1 MGVGVPLI
9 HSGENASLLKLL
21 VGATVGEE
29 PTETVVGAV
38 FLWVHADF
46 FILSQLILINYNKLI

>member
-9 HSGENASLLKLL
+9 HFGENASLLKLL

-38 FLWVHADF
+38 FLSVHADF
-46 FILSQLILINYNKLI
+46 FHFITNIEIII